1 MKHINRWLILVLM
14 IIAGLQLS
22 ACTRNPPTPNG
33 SEPAKVEHIQGTDL
47 SRVTLTAR
55 AAERLDI
62 QTTPVREEQVIR
74 TRLVVGEVLAK
85 ASVDTTPGLFV
96 RAPLIESDLNKVDR
110 GQPALVLPLAG
121 DGEAT
126 GVIAQAVEATAC
138 DALYYRV
145 EGAEHGLTPG
155 LRVLVELSLLGSGT
169 RQKVVPYMS
178 VIYDLH
184 GETWVYKTNEPLTFV
199 RHPITVDYIDD
210 DRVILV
216 DGPPVGT
223 EVVTVG
229 VAELWGT
236 ETGIGGHTV
245 VSPDLA
251 ASSSQELLTSQTP
264 DEQTAGIEEAYTV
277 DINPA
282 DFVGVI
288 NNAYF
293 PLIPGAKYVYEADKL
308 REGLE
313 RVELEIL
320 SEKREVM
327 GIQATIVRSTT
338 YLDGQLVEDNDV
350 LFAQDKDGNVWHY
363 GEIVKAYE
371 NGRLVSKA
379 GSWEAGADG
388 ALPGIVMYADPA
400 VHIGEN
406 YRLQYYPCFA
416 EDMAELVSVTESITI
431 PYGSFAN
438 VVQTLD
444 STSLEPYALEHKF
457 YAEGV
462 GMIKGVDLN
471 TGDEVFLVEFTDPF
485 GRPFRFSFEELPPV
499 SE

>member
-1 MKHINRWLILVLM
+1 MILVLM

-22 ACTRNPPTPNG
+22 ACTRNPPTPNA
-33 SEPAKVEHIQGTDL
+33 SEPAEVERILGTDL

-62 QTTPVREEQVIR
+62 QTTPVRVEAVIR
-74 TRLVVGEVLAK
+74 TRLVVGEVVAK

-96 RAPLIESDLNKVDR
+96 RAPLNETELNKVDR

-121 DGEAT
+121 DEEAT

-145 EGAEHGLTPG
+145 NGTEHGLTPG
-155 LRVLVELSLLGSGT
+155 LGVLVELSLLGSGT
-169 RQKVVPYMS
+169 QQKVVPYES
-178 VIYDLH
+178 VIYDLN
-184 GETWVYKTNEPLTFV
+184 GETWVYKTGEPLTFV
-199 RHPITVDYIDD
+199 RHPITIDYIED
-210 DRVILV
+210 DRVVLV

-236 ETGIGGHTV
+236 ETGIGGRTA

-251 ASSSQELLTSQTP
+251 ASSSQEVSTSHNL
-264 DEQTAGIEEAYTV
+264 DDQTAGIEGAYTV

-293 PLIPGAKYVYEADKL
+293 PLIPGAKYVYEEEKL

-327 GIQATIVRSTT
+327 GIQTTIVHSTV
-338 YLDGQLVEDNDV
+338 YLDGQLVEDNNV
-350 LFAQDKDGNVWHY
+350 LFAQDKDGNVWNY

-388 ALPGIVMYADPA
+388 ALPGIVMFADPA
-400 VHIGEN
+400 VHIGET
-406 YRLQYYPCFA
+406 YRQEYYPCWA
-416 EDMAELVSVTESITI
+416 ENMSELVSVTESITI
-431 PYGSFAN
+431 PYGSFDN

-444 STSLEPYALEHKF
+444 STPLEPYAFAYKF

-462 GMIKGVDLN
+462 GMIMGVDLN

-485 GRPFRFSFEELPPV
+485 GRPVKFSFEELPPV